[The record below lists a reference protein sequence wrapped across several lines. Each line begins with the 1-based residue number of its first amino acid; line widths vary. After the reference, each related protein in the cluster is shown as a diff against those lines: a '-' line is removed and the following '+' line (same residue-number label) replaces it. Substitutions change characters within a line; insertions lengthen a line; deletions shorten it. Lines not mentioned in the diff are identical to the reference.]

1 MNALLDLRILGSLL
15 AAVGVIQ
22 WIPIGAALL
31 FHERTFP
38 LVASSLACLVTGL
51 SVAASVRPR
60 DATLRSR
67 DGFLVVTLG
76 WILVSSFGA
85 LPYAIADV
93 LEPVDSLFEA
103 VSGFTTT
110 GSTVFDDIEAVPYSL
125 LLWRSITQWLGGMG
139 IIVFGMAILPMLGVS
154 GMQLFKAEIP
164 GPTTDKLRPRIAST
178 ARRLMFI
185 YVGFTAV
192 EGLLLWHAGLSVYEA
207 TCHAL
212 TTVSTG
218 GFSTRNA
225 SVGAFESSTIEW
237 IVIAFMLLGGINFS
251 LHYRALAGDFRRVTK
266 DRELRYFLGV
276 VTGASVAIAAIL
288 FHGRMEEG
296 HVIRSAV
303 FQVVSIM
310 TTTGF
315 ATADFDPW
323 PPLALVILLQL
334 MVLGGMAGST
344 SGGVKDIRVIMGV
357 RVLRQALRR
366 ALHPRSIG
374 RVKHDGQPVPADV
387 LDGIWAF
394 LLAYV
399 LIAVGATAVMSV
411 AGYDLVS
418 AFTAALTAIGNV
430 GPGLN
435 QTGPTESFHALPAY
449 AKLALSFCM
458 IAGRL
463 EIYTVILL
471 LLPSFWRRG

>member
-185 YVGFTAV
+185 YVGSPRSKACSS
-192 EGLLLWHAGLSVYEA
+192 GMQ
-207 TCHAL
+207 
-212 TTVSTG
+212 VSP
-218 GFSTRNA
+218 ST
-225 SVGAFESSTIEW
+225 
-237 IVIAFMLLGGINFS
+237 
-251 LHYRALAGDFRRVTK
+251 K
-266 DRELRYFLGV
+266 
-276 VTGASVAIAAIL
+276 
-288 FHGRMEEG
+288 
-296 HVIRSAV
+296 
-303 FQVVSIM
+303 
-310 TTTGF
+310 
-315 ATADFDPW
+315 
-323 PPLALVILLQL
+323 
-334 MVLGGMAGST
+334 
-344 SGGVKDIRVIMGV
+344 
-357 RVLRQALRR
+357 RR
-366 ALHPRSIG
+366 ATR
-374 RVKHDGQPVPADV
+374 
-387 LDGIWAF
+387 
-394 LLAYV
+394 
-399 LIAVGATAVMSV
+399 
-411 AGYDLVS
+411 
-418 AFTAALTAIGNV
+418 
-430 GPGLN
+430 
-435 QTGPTESFHALPAY
+435 
-449 AKLALSFCM
+449 
-458 IAGRL
+458 
-463 EIYTVILL
+463 
-471 LLPSFWRRG
+471 